1 MYNCLAMEIS
11 LFFALVFCCS
21 CIAET
26 VISHGIAKREAE
38 QPSELKLENE
48 LRRVKRII
56 ASENDVQTLA
66 RVKRMKRGD
75 DLEHKLY
82 RVKRL
87 KRSFYEPYLARV
99 KRSRRSTDLI
109 LPELSRVKRFK
120 DLDADRLSRIK
131 RLRRSLPEKDLA
143 RVKRTK
149 RSVESVLQELSRV
162 KRFHDK
168 DTFELSRVKRLKRG
182 VLESDNH
189 LLRNMRA
196 KRIPPDVHRRKR
208 IKNNRKFSHSSLER
222 LTNRKRNFNTMNKSQ
237 QKHFRELHG
246 QKFNLDKNTDLAEV
260 KQMLSGEP
268 NDVKEKRHKLRS
280 VGTFKQRVQK
290 RLRERHNLHQKRM
303 KHRKQKVKKDKHHIQ
318 SHRLNKKNIA

>member
-1 MYNCLAMEIS
+1 MYNCSVMEIS
-11 LFFALVFCCS
+11 VFLALVFCCS

-26 VISHGIAKREAE
+26 VMSHEIAKREAE
-38 QPSELKLENE
+38 EPSELKLENE

-75 DLEHKLY
+75 DLEHKLS
-82 RVKRL
+82 RMKRL
-87 KRSFYEPYLARV
+87 KRSFYEPYLTRI
-99 KRSRRSTDLI
+99 KRTRRSTDFI
-109 LPELSRVKRFK
+109 SPELSRVKRFK
-120 DLDADRLSRIK
+120 DLDADRLSRVK
-131 RLRRSLPEKDLA
+131 RVRRSLLEKDLA

-149 RSVESVLQELSRV
+149 RSVESVLSRV

-182 VLESDNH
+182 VLESDTN
-189 LLRNMRA
+189 LLSTMRA

-208 IKNNRKFSHSSLER
+208 IKNNRKFSHSSLDR
-222 LTNRKRNFNTMNKSQ
+222 LTNRKRNFNNKSQ
-237 QKHFRELHG
+237 QKHFRELRG
-246 QKFNLDKNTDLAEV
+246 KIYNVDKNTDLSQV
-260 KQMLSGEP
+260 KHILSDESD
-268 NDVKEKRHKLRS
+268 NVKERQHKLRS
-280 VGTFKQRVQK
+280 AGTFKQRVKK

-318 SHRLNKKNIA
+318 SHRLNKKNIV